1 MVTITRARVVGAALG
16 LAALT
21 LVPAPALAHCD
32 GHDGPVV
39 KAAQRALDTG
49 NPAHALIWVSEKEE
63 GEVRAAFEQARAVRG
78 LGPQARALA
87 DRFFF
92 ETLVRLHRAGEGE
105 PYTGLKP
112 AGRDLGPAIPAADE
126 AIRVGSVD
134 PLLRVLTVALDHRL
148 RADFGRAVAA
158 GRFAPD
164 DLAAGRAY
172 VRAYVEFLHVV
183 ERVYE
188 SATAAAHGDA
198 EGGEPH
204 HDRR

>member
-1 MVTITRARVVGAALG
+1 MVTITNARMIGAALG
-16 LAALT
+16 LAVLALA
-21 LVPAPALAHCD
+21 PAPAVAHCD

-39 KAAQRALDTG
+39 KAAQRALETG

-172 VRAYVEFLHVV
+172 VKAYVEFLHVV

-188 SATAAAHGDA
+188 SATQTPQGHV

-204 HDRR
+204 P